1 MRDAILTRM
10 RRRPVRLR
18 GVRTTLSVSPLK
30 LFLFAALFTLAPLSA
45 GSDQS
50 SGIRGFTSA
59 HVAAEREREQRLQSL
74 PSADNLRD
82 YMRTITAEPHHA
94 GGPGSRRVAEY
105 VLGKFKSWGLN
116 ASIEQFEA
124 LMPFPT
130 ERVVELV
137 EPDRHVATLKEPVVS
152 DDPDSGDAGQLP
164 TFNAYSAD
172 GDVTADL
179 VYVNYGTPEDY
190 EQLAKLGVDVKG
202 RIVIARYGRSWRGIK
217 PKVAA
222 EHGAVGCIIYSDPRD
237 DGFFQGDVYQ
247 QGAWRPAR
255 GVQRGSVMDMPLYPG
270 DPLSPGWASETGSRR
285 LERSAASTLLKI
297 PVLPISYEDAQ
308 PLLKNLKGP
317 VAPETWRGA
326 LPLTYHL
333 GPGPAKVHL
342 KLTFDWQIRP
352 LYNVIA
358 RIEGAEFPDQWIIE
372 GNHHDAWVNGASD
385 PTSGNVVLMET
396 ARALGE
402 LLKSG
407 WRPRRTIVIA
417 SWDGEEWGL
426 LGSTEWAEKHRE
438 ELARNA
444 VVYINSDSTG
454 KGWLSMGGSLSLEA
468 FIYAVARDVKDPRG
482 SDGSVLEAKR
492 TRLIEQAADGTARAK
507 IKSSHDLSI
516 EALGSG
522 SDYTAFLDFLQV
534 ASLDLGFGGDGG
546 GGVYHS
552 IYDSYYWFT
561 HFSDGDFTHSA
572 ALSRVIGTALLRLAD
587 ADVLPFEFKGTA
599 AALGSYTEEIA
610 RMPGVS
616 GKLDVGPLRTAIA
629 RLSSA
634 AESYDKALGRLERI
648 DKDRE
653 DVRSDLAT
661 LNETLYRTER
671 TFRHEAGLP
680 KREWFKHLVY
690 APGLYTGYGVKTLPG
705 IREGIEQKQW
715 DEARSFVSIVTA
727 SVNAFTADVNRA
739 TALLRKVAH

>member
-1 MRDAILTRM
+1 MRDAVLTDV
-10 RRRPVRLR
+10 RRRPMRLR
-18 GVRTTLSVSPLK
+18 GVRAALPTSTLR
-30 LFLFAALFTLAPLSA
+30 LFILVALFTLAPLAA
-45 GSDQS
+45 GSQQPP
-50 SGIRGFTSA
+50 GIRGFTSGQ
-59 HVAAEREREQRLQSL
+59 VPAEREREQRLQTL
-74 PSADNLRD
+74 PSPDNLRE
-82 YMRTITAEPHHA
+82 YMRTITADPHHA
-94 GGPGSRRVAEY
+94 GSPGSRKVAEFI
-105 VLGKFKSWGLN
+105 LGKFKSWGLN
-116 ASIEQFEA
+116 ASIEPFEA
-124 LMPFPT
+124 LMPYPT

-137 EPDRHVATLKEPVVS
+137 EPEKYVATLKEPVIG

-190 EQLAKLGVDVKG
+190 EQLTKLGIDVKG
-202 RIVIARYGRSWRGIK
+202 TIVIARYGRSWRGIK

-237 DGFFQGDVYQ
+237 DGFFQGDVYE

-270 DPLSPGWASETGSRR
+270 DPLSPGWASEAGSRR
-285 LERSAASTLLKI
+285 LERNAAATLLKI

-308 PLLKNLKGP
+308 PLLKTLKGP
-317 VAPETWRGA
+317 VAPESWRGA

-342 KLTFDWQIRP
+342 KLTFDWQVRP

-358 RIEGAEFPDQWIIE
+358 RIDGSESPDQWIIE

-385 PTSGNVVLMET
+385 PTSGNVALMET
-396 ARALGE
+396 ARSLGE

-407 WRPRRTIVIA
+407 WKPRRTIIVA

-426 LGSTEWAEKHRE
+426 LGSTEWAEKHRD
-438 ELARNA
+438 ELTKNA

-454 KGWLSMGGSLSLEA
+454 KGWLSMGGSHSLAA
-468 FIYAVARDVKDPRG
+468 FINGVARDVQDPRG
-482 SDGSVLEAKR
+482 SGRSVFDAKR
-492 TRLIEQAADGTARAK
+492 ARLLEQATDDAARAR
-507 IKSSHDLSI
+507 IKASRDLAI
-516 EALGSG
+516 DALGSG
-522 SDYTAFLDFLQV
+522 SDYTAFLDFLQI
-534 ASLDLGFGGDGG
+534 AALDLGFGGDGG

-561 HFSDGDFTHSA
+561 HFSDGDFKHTA

-599 AALGSYTEEIA
+599 DALGNYTDDIA
-610 RMPGVS
+610 RMPGVA
-616 GKLDVGPLRTAIA
+616 GKLDVGPLRAAIA
-629 RLSSA
+629 KLASA
-634 AESYDKALGRLERI
+634 AESYEKALARLDRL

-653 DVRSDLAT
+653 PIRSDLAR
-661 LNETLYRTER
+661 LNEILYRTER
-671 TFRHEAGLP
+671 AFRHGSGLP

-705 IREGIEQKQW
+705 IREGIEQNQW
-715 DEARSFVSIVTA
+715 DEARSFVPIVA
-727 SVNAFTADVNRA
+727 NAVNAFTADVDRA
-739 TALLRKVAH
+739 TALLKKLNH